1 MVDCAALRPVL
12 ELLPVPALALKCKF
26 SIGSSKLTMQAN
38 LEVSKHQ
45 CRRNAAQPPWIKCL
59 YQDNNDSEIIN
70 VCWDTVLSF
79 HQLVYLF
86 FKNVVT
92 FFIHSSCL
100 FVQMGE
106 PGSILKHSSWSL
118 KLGLQLSDSVS
129 FSFPANP
136 GSNWSLFC
144 FEEGL
149 CIGLYLAGN
158 YNFKAKSLVG
168 SHGHKM
174 FLSSVFCSW

>member
-1 MVDCAALRPVL
+1 
-12 ELLPVPALALKCKF
+12 
-26 SIGSSKLTMQAN
+26 
-38 LEVSKHQ
+38 
-45 CRRNAAQPPWIKCL
+45 
-59 YQDNNDSEIIN
+59 
-70 VCWDTVLSF
+70 
-79 HQLVYLF
+79 
-86 FKNVVT
+86 
-92 FFIHSSCL
+92 
-100 FVQMGE
+100 
-106 PGSILKHSSWSL
+106 LKHSSWSL

>member
-1 MVDCAALRPVL
+1 MDLKGDISMVDCAALRPVL

-59 YQDNNDSEIIN
+59 HQDNNDSEIIN

-136 GSNWSLFC
+136 SSN
-144 FEEGL
+144 
-149 CIGLYLAGN
+149 
-158 YNFKAKSLVG
+158 
-168 SHGHKM
+168 
-174 FLSSVFCSW
+174 